1 MEPIGGLYEP
11 WVSIANP
18 ALWFM
23 IGMIVLPM
31 VIGGLVAKKQLD
43 APIVT
48 YDLKTGKKST
58 QSGKKRR
65 KG

>member
-11 WVSIANP
+11 WASITNP

-23 IGMIVLPM
+23 VGMIVLPM
-31 VIGGLVAKKQLD
+31 VFGWMVAKGQLE

-48 YDLKTGKKST
+48 YEAKTGKKST
-58 QSGKKRR
+58 QSGKK
-65 KG
+65 KKK